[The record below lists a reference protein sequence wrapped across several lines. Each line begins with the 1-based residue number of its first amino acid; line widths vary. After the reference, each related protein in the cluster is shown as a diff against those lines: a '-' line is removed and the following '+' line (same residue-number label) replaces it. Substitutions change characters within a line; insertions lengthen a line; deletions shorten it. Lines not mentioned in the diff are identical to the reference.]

1 MHQHLLLQYVCIKL
15 NVASSVAADFWGV
28 AMYLLTAVKH
38 PNILN
43 KNNYNIL
50 SGFSTVTYSVFKATH

>member
-43 KNNYNIL
+43 N
-50 SGFSTVTYSVFKATH
+50 

>member
-15 NVASSVAADFWGV
+15 NVASSVAAEFLGV
-28 AMYLLTAVKH
+28 VMYLLTTVKH
-38 PNILN
+38 TNILN
-43 KNNYNIL
+43 NYIIL

>member
-1 MHQHLLLQYVCIKL
+1 MHQYVCIKL

-43 KNNYNIL
+43 NYNTL

>member
-15 NVASSVAADFWGV
+15 NVASSVAADFLGV

-38 PNILN
+38 PNIL
-43 KNNYNIL
+43 NNYNIL